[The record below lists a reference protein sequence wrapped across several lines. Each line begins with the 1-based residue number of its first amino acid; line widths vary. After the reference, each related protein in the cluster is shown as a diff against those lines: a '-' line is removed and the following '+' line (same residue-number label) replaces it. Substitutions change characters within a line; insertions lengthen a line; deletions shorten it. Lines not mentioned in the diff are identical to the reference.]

1 MLFQVGTELV
11 TPTEGCVDVPIDG
24 AVTVPTVCP
33 ELPTVPCCTGAPG
46 MLFVLLFTPGPG
58 VCALAADAAN
68 PTAAIT
74 AMKLVVLV
82 MAGPF
87 GCGAKID

>member
-1 MLFQVGTELV
+1 
-11 TPTEGCVDVPIDG
+11 
-24 AVTVPTVCP
+24 
-33 ELPTVPCCTGAPG
+33 

-74 AMKLVVLV
+74 AMKLPVLV